1 MESNIDKAK
10 RWVTAG
16 VGDGLLSD
24 QEHCPTRDI
33 FQARL
38 DKVRLTFESKS
49 ASDLDIIY
57 PLIAVIGEI
66 GNNAYDH
73 NLGNWRDAMGIYFNV
88 DFSDKTIVIADRGQG
103 ILSSIQKVKPEVKS
117 DVEALKVAF
126 TEVISGR
133 YPEKRG
139 NGLKFVT
146 KVSKDLGFNITLQSG
161 NAIATIKNKIL
172 EFNEGDE
179 KINGVLAIIKY

>member
-1 MESNIDKAK
+1 
-10 RWVTAG
+10 
-16 VGDGLLSD
+16 
-24 QEHCPTRDI
+24 
-33 FQARL
+33 
-38 DKVRLTFESKS
+38 
-49 ASDLDIIY
+49 
-57 PLIAVIGEI
+57 
-66 GNNAYDH
+66 
-73 NLGNWRDAMGIYFNV
+73 MGIYFDIDYNN
-88 DFSDKTIVIADRGQG
+88 KTIVIADRGQG

>member
-1 MESNIDKAK
+1 
-10 RWVTAG
+10 
-16 VGDGLLSD
+16 
-24 QEHCPTRDI
+24 
-33 FQARL
+33 
-38 DKVRLTFESKS
+38 
-49 ASDLDIIY
+49 
-57 PLIAVIGEI
+57 
-66 GNNAYDH
+66 
-73 NLGNWRDAMGIYFNV
+73 MGIYFDIDYNN
-88 DFSDKTIVIADRGQG
+88 KTIVIADRGQG

-139 NGLKFVT
+139 NVLKFVT
-146 KVSKDLGFNITLQSG
+146 KVSENLGFDITLQSED
-161 NAIATIKNKIL
+161 AIATIKNKIL